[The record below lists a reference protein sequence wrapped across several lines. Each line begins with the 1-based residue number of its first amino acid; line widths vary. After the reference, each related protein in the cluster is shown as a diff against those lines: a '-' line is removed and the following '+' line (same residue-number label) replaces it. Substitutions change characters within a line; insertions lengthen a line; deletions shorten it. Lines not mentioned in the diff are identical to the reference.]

1 MHKLPYKLGLPVGSR
16 SKLGLIVLQADETI
30 EFEFW
35 QLISGLDLA
44 LHVSRISSSSKVSKD
59 TLMAMK
65 KELTKAASL
74 FPEKLKFD
82 IVGYACTSASSVIGS
97 ETVSKMIKK
106 GCNTGEVCNP
116 ISSLID
122 ACNYMKIN
130 DILFLSPYVSDVS
143 NRLIAEIRSYGITTT
158 VAGSFN
164 EEIEQNV
171 ARIKPRSIVEAVR
184 DIYSGQTAI
193 FISCTNLQTLDVIE
207 VIEQEFSCVCFSSN
221 QVLIWN
227 MLRLAKIDHDVTGYG
242 KLLSKISKE

>member
-1 MHKLPYKLGLPVGSR
+1 MHKLPYELGLPVGSR

-35 QLISGLDLA
+35 RLISGLDLA
-44 LHVSRISSSSKVSKD
+44 LHVSRISSSSKVSQD

-74 FPEKLKFD
+74 FPTKSKFD

-106 GCNTGEVCNP
+106 GCDTRVVCNP
-116 ISSLID
+116 ISSLIE
-122 ACNYMKIN
+122 ACKYMKVS
-130 DILFLSPYVSDVS
+130 DILFLSPYVFDVS
-143 NRLIAEIRSYGITTT
+143 NRLIDEIQSYGITIN
-158 VAGSFN
+158 VVGSFN

-184 DIYSGQTAI
+184 ELYSGQAAI

-207 VIEQEFSCVCFSSN
+207 AIEQEFNCVCFSSN

-227 MLRLAKIDHDVTGYG
+227 MVRLAKIDYDLRGYG
-242 KLLSKISKE
+242 KLFI

>member
-1 MHKLPYKLGLPVGSR
+1 M
-16 SKLGLIVLQADETI
+16 ID
-30 EFEFW
+30 
-35 QLISGLDLA
+35 LISL
-44 LHVSRISSSSKVSKD
+44 KVSSREVD
-59 TLMAMK
+59 LEFIFSSGQYK
-65 KELTKAASL
+65 KRGIININHQEAA
-74 FPEKLKFD
+74 
-82 IVGYACTSASSVIGS
+82 
-97 ETVSKMIKK
+97 
-106 GCNTGEVCNP
+106 
-116 ISSLID
+116 
-122 ACNYMKIN
+122 KIN

-242 KLLSKISKE
+242 KLLSKTSKE

>member
-1 MHKLPYKLGLPVGSR
+1 
-16 SKLGLIVLQADETI
+16 
-30 EFEFW
+30 
-35 QLISGLDLA
+35 
-44 LHVSRISSSSKVSKD
+44 
-59 TLMAMK
+59 
-65 KELTKAASL
+65 
-74 FPEKLKFD
+74 
-82 IVGYACTSASSVIGS
+82 VIGS
-97 ETVSKMIKK
+97 ETVLKMIKK

-158 VAGSFN
+158 VVGSFN

-227 MLRLAKIDHDVTGYG
+227 MLRLAKIDCDVTGYG

>member
-1 MHKLPYKLGLPVGSR
+1 
-16 SKLGLIVLQADETI
+16 
-30 EFEFW
+30 
-35 QLISGLDLA
+35 
-44 LHVSRISSSSKVSKD
+44 
-59 TLMAMK
+59 
-65 KELTKAASL
+65 
-74 FPEKLKFD
+74 
-82 IVGYACTSASSVIGS
+82 VIGS

-106 GCNTGEVCNP
+106 GCNTGEVSNP

-130 DILFLSPYVSDVS
+130 DSLFLSPYVSDVS

-158 VAGSFN
+158 VVGSFN

-227 MLRLAKIDHDVTGYG
+227 MLRLAKIDCDVTGYG

>member
-1 MHKLPYKLGLPVGSR
+1 MPKMHKLPYELGLPVGSR

-44 LHVSRISSSSKVSKD
+44 LHVSRISSSSKVSED

-143 NRLIAEIRSYGITTT
+143 NRLIEH
-158 VAGSFN
+158 
-164 EEIEQNV
+164 
-171 ARIKPRSIVEAVR
+171 
-184 DIYSGQTAI
+184 
-193 FISCTNLQTLDVIE
+193 
-207 VIEQEFSCVCFSSN
+207 EFSCVCFSSN

-227 MLRLAKIDHDVTGYG
+227 MLRLAKIDCDVTGYG

>member
-1 MHKLPYKLGLPVGSR
+1 
-16 SKLGLIVLQADETI
+16 
-30 EFEFW
+30 
-35 QLISGLDLA
+35 
-44 LHVSRISSSSKVSKD
+44 
-59 TLMAMK
+59 
-65 KELTKAASL
+65 
-74 FPEKLKFD
+74 
-82 IVGYACTSASSVIGS
+82 
-97 ETVSKMIKK
+97 
-106 GCNTGEVCNP
+106 
-116 ISSLID
+116 
-122 ACNYMKIN
+122 MKIN

-242 KLLSKISKE
+242 KLLSKISIE